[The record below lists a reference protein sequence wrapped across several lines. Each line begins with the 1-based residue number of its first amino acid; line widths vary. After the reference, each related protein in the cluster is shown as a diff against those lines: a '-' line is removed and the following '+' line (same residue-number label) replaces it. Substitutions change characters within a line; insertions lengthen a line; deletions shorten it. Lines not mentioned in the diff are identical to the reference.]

1 MATNCNKGSVKNNSF
16 IEKIFENIDNTQ
28 DQTEY
33 QRTEVHGIRQGQ
45 TSDKNYGLNKTGDLR
60 ILNNS
65 SDSMSY
71 PGSYASQMKVRN
83 AG

>member
-33 QRTEVHGIRQGQ
+33 QRTEVHGIRQG
-45 TSDKNYGLNKTGDLR
+45 
-60 ILNNS
+60 
-65 SDSMSY
+65 
-71 PGSYASQMKVRN
+71 
-83 AG
+83 